1 MFRSI
6 AEVERSHPMTRR
18 KCSCCEKDALAYL
31 IEADGAR
38 IYLCLDHF
46 PNHDAPH
53 YGDQQKMP
61 SRRKPE
67 DPQP

>member
-6 AEVERSHPMTRR
+6 GAVERSHPMTRR
-18 KCSCCEKDALAYL
+18 KCSSCGKDAFAYL
-31 IEADGAR
+31 IEADGSR

-53 YGDQQKMP
+53 YGDQQKTP
-61 SRRKPE
+61 SAPKPE